1 MLNVIMKEFG
11 MCRILLR
18 DAREKGTGIDVDIQ
32 RNTLFR

>member
-18 DAREKGTGIDVDIQ
+18 DAREKGTGLNVD
-32 RNTLFR
+32 L